1 VSVHGPNVLKFIKK
15 SAFCS
20 RQNFLLIVSQKFQ
33 AIENTIKAK
42 KGSHHKMREKSKK
55 QMPLM
60 PARIDHPQAV
70 ELDAI
75 NRILDATPTIY
86 DLAMQDLCPRAKR
99 RTGANGM
106 SAEQVVRAGIIK
118 QMLEFSYQD
127 LAFHLADSVSLR
139 RFCHIGVADKGFKRS
154 VLCKNIKAMSP
165 KTWEAINRCV
175 VQYAKDKD
183 IEKGRQ
189 VRVDCT
195 VVESNIHAPTDST
208 LLWDSVRVLTR
219 ILTTAQNHFPRSG
232 VSFCDHTRRA
242 KRRMLSIQ
250 HAKSQKQRKGKYL
263 DLLKVT
269 RKAIGY
275 AQKTARILE
284 HKPDLMAMALCDA
297 LTHYV
302 DLALRV
308 INQTEKRVV
317 HGQTVP
323 AADKVV
329 SIFEPHTDIIVK
341 DRRDTFYGHKVCL
354 TGGASN
360 LIVDCVI
367 TDGNPADTTLT
378 ETMLDR
384 QNEIYGSY
392 PLKVALDGGFA
403 SKDNLNVAKSKEIK
417 DVCFAKKRGLNV
429 EDMCRSQ
436 WVYDRL
442 RRFRAGIESGISW
455 IKRCFGFARC
465 TWKGLRSFKSYVW
478 ASIVSANLL
487 TIARKQTV

>member
-1 VSVHGPNVLKFIKK
+1 
-15 SAFCS
+15 
-20 RQNFLLIVSQKFQ
+20 
-33 AIENTIKAK
+33 
-42 KGSHHKMREKSKK
+42 
-55 QMPLM
+55 MPQGL
-60 PARIDHPQAV
+60 DHPWAV
-70 ELDAI
+70 ELDAV
-75 NRILDATPTIY
+75 NRILDAIATIY
-86 DLAMQDLCPRAKR
+86 DLAMQDLSPRAKR
-99 RTGANGM
+99 RAGANGM
-106 SAEQVVRAGIIK
+106 SAEQVVRAAIIK
-118 QMLEFSYQD
+118 QMFEFSYQD
-127 LAFHLADSVSLR
+127 LAFHLLDSVSLK
-139 RFCHIGVADKGFKRS
+139 RFCLIGIGDKGFRKS
-154 VLCKNIKAMSP
+154 VLCKNIKALSP
-165 KTWEAINRCV
+165 QTWEGINRCV
-175 VQYAKDKD
+175 VQYAKDKGT
-183 IEKGRQ
+183 EKGRQ

-195 VVESNIHAPTDST
+195 VVESNIHAPCDST

-219 ILTTAQNHFPRSG
+219 ILTTAKENFPRSG
-232 VSFCDHTRRA
+232 VTFCDHTRRA
-242 KRRMLSIQ
+242 KRRTLGIQ

-269 RKAIGY
+269 RKTIGY
-275 AQKTARILE
+275 AQKTAGILE
-284 HKPDLMAMALCDA
+284 HKLDLTAMATCDA
-297 LTHYV
+297 LKHYV

-308 INQTEKRVV
+308 IDQTEKRVV
-317 HGQTVP
+317 YGQAVP
-323 AADKVV
+323 ASDKVV

-378 ETMLDR
+378 EMMLDR
-384 QNEIYGSY
+384 QNEIYGRY

-403 SKDNLNVAKSKEIK
+403 SRDNLDAAKSKEIK
-417 DVCFAKKRGLNV
+417 DVCFAKKRGLKV

-465 TWKGLRSFKSYVW
+465 TWKGLRSFKSYTW

-487 TIARKQTV
+487 TIARKQIA